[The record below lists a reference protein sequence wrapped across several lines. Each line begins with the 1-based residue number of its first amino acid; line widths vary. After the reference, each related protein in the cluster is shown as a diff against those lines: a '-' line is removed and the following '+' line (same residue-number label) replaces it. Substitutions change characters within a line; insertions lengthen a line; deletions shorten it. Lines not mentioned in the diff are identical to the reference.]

1 MTKPVSLVTLALL
14 SLVSLVLR
22 EKCSVF
28 LILLRNVWT
37 VLLSLDFTTT
47 SLLTAKNALRFV
59 EMELSFIPRNAM
71 MEEVYQ
77 RMGKH
82 ALTF

>member
-28 LILLRNVWT
+28 LIFLRNVWT

-47 SLLTAKNALRFV
+47 SPLTAKNALKSV